1 MDKHSCVGV
10 NTISSLKKFYL
21 QYLFWFL
28 VAGDEDRINLRKK
41 VESKW
46 LKGMH
51 MRVSVIFWQKNVLS
65 FEGVESNSTEIL
77 NFKGLILYQVYVTS
91 TGNLNPHK

>member
-1 MDKHSCVGV
+1 MGV

-21 QYLFWFL
+21 QYLFWIL
-28 VAGDEDRINLRKK
+28 VLGDEDRINLRKK

-51 MRVSVIFWQKNVLS
+51 MRVSVIFWQKKVLC
-65 FEGVESNSTEIL
+65 FEGAESKSTEKL
-77 NFKGLILYQVYVTS
+77 SFKGLILYQVYVTS
-91 TGNLNPHK
+91 TGNLNPHRQKKLPS